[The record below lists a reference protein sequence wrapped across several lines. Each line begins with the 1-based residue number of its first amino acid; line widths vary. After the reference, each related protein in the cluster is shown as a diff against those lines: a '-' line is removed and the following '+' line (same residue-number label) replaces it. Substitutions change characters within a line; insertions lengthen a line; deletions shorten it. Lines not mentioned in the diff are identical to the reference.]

1 MFKLYCLVIFNIHIC
16 CPGKPPSKDFCNLM
30 DSFSFSQ
37 WVHSSTHI
45 HGYILD
51 LVFSHGFSIMDIEI
65 GNTGFSVHNSVT
77 FTTALPRRPSTTSAQ
92 ARWVRYFSPTAC
104 EDFATAYK
112 ATDELSITNRSS
124 ESSDADTY
132 FTFFSNTCLSIVNN
146 IAPLKMK
153 RSTKKSAP
161 WFNDSLRSLRQNCR

>member
-1 MFKLYCLVIFNIHIC
+1 MTIGSTQRSIEFLSYIYKKKKTCAGIGMDRYRLILRIC
-16 CPGKPPSKDFCNLM
+16 GIGSVLKKRYRCIP
-30 DSFSFSQ
+30 
-37 WVHSSTHI
+37 
-45 HGYILD
+45 ILD

-65 GNTGFSVHNSVT
+65 GNTGFSDHNSVT

-92 ARWVRYFSPTAC
+92 ACWVRHFSPTAC

-146 IAPLKMK
+146 IARLKMK
-153 RSTKKSAP
+153 RSTKKIC
-161 WFNDSLRSLRQNCR
+161 SLV